1 MSLTDINP
9 IPDWEMRLKT
19 VVELLSEALKTGY
32 SIGSSPVEPLIEVM
46 VDLALQVKNSLQEGL
61 VSWELR
67 SNKILKFSKTEID
80 ALSNPK
86 VLSSEV
92 ERHRAWDPL
101 LSNFFGK
108 IATDLIVVKQTHKL
122 PENLYSSSKRGDQ
135 DRHPGQQKIN
145 TAVYQFHRRQSRRVR
160 RN

>member
-1 MSLTDINP
+1 MDTDP
-9 IPDWEMRLKT
+9 IPDWESRLRLVVKT
-19 VVELLSEALKTGY
+19 LSEALETGY

-46 VDLALQVKNSLQEGL
+46 VDLALQVKQSLQEGL

-67 SNKILKFSKTEID
+67 RNKILKFSKTQVD

-86 VLSSEV
+86 VLTSEV

-108 IATDLIVVKQTHKL
+108 IATDLVLVKQTHKL
-122 PENLYSSSKRGDQ
+122 PENLYSSSQRGSQ
-135 DRHPGQQKIN
+135 NRQPRQQKIN
-145 TAVYQFHRRQSRRVR
+145 SAVYHFRRRRSRLSKKK
-160 RN
+160 